1 MEITESQIYEG
12 FGLEQP
18 QQEQPEQ
25 ESTMPAAGVEQPTQ
39 EPGAPAQ
46 EEVQQVET
54 SPTGETETEREPEQ
68 TEHQEEASQGEMS
81 LEQRRENAARRR
93 RAETQAAINE
103 AVAGER
109 RRNEQAMAEFFQSAG
124 LKNPVTGEL
133 IQNMEQYNAWKRDF
147 DRAKLAKD
155 LKDGKLTQETL
166 NNAIGQ
172 NPLVQQ
178 AAQLVQKAREQEEQ
192 QQRAAME
199 AQVERELEQIRQ
211 WNPNINTVAD
221 LMQMPN
227 AQEFYRLVKRGN
239 SFVDAYRLA
248 NYDQI
253 TQMAVDAARQQA
265 AAAGRQQAQNLA
277 RSKDHLRSGT
287 QQGAGAATVPRGE
300 MELFRAF
307 NPQASEADIQ
317 AYYNRY
323 QGGK

>member
-1 MEITESQIYEG
+1 MEITESQIYAG

-25 ESTMPAAGVEQPTQ
+25 ESAMPAAGVEQPTQ
-39 EPGAPAQ
+39 EPGAQAQ
-46 EEVQQVET
+46 EEVQQA
-54 SPTGETETEREPEQ
+54 ETETEREPEQ

-93 RAETQAAINE
+93 RAETQAAINA
-103 AVAGER
+103 AVEEER
-109 RRNEQAMAEFFQSAG
+109 RKNEQAMAEFFQSAG

-133 IQNMEQYNAWKRDF
+133 IQNMEQYNAWKRGF
-147 DRAKLAKD
+147 DRARLDKD
-155 LKDGKLTQETL
+155 LEDGKLTQETL
-166 NNAIGQ
+166 NNAIEQ

-199 AQVERELEQIRQ
+199 ARVERELEQIRQ

-227 AQEFYRLVKRGN
+227 AQEFYQLVKRGN

>member
-1 MEITESQIYEG
+1 MEITESEIYEG

-103 AVAGER
+103 AVEEER

-124 LKNPVTGEL
+124 LKNPVTGEP

-147 DRAKLAKD
+147 DRAELEKA

-227 AQEFYRLVKRGN
+227 AQEFYQLVKRGN

-317 AYYNRY
+317 AYYNKY

>member
-25 ESTMPAAGVEQPTQ
+25 ESAMPAAGVEQPTQ

-46 EEVQQVET
+46 EEVQQVEK

-93 RAETQAAINE
+93 RAETQAAINA
-103 AVAGER
+103 AVEEER
-109 RRNEQAMAEFFQSAG
+109 HKNEQAMAEFFQSAG

-147 DRAKLAKD
+147 DRARLDKD
-155 LKDGKLTQETL
+155 LEDGKLTQETL
-166 NNAIGQ
+166 NNAIEQ

-178 AAQLVQKAREQEEQ
+178 AAQLVQQAREQEEQ

-227 AQEFYRLVKRGN
+227 AQEFYQLVKRGN

-253 TQMAVDAARQQA
+253 TQMAVEAARQQA

>member
-1 MEITESQIYEG
+1 MEVNQQQVYEALG
-12 FGLEQP
+12 VEQP
-18 QQEQPEQ
+18 QQEQ
-25 ESTMPAAGVEQPTQ
+25 MAEQPRQ
-39 EPGAPAQ
+39 REQPAQ
-46 EEVQQVET
+46 EQPQ
-54 SPTGETETEREPEQ
+54 P
-68 TEHQEEASQGEMS
+68 GEMS

-93 RAETQAAINE
+93 REETRAAIQE
-103 AVAGER
+103 AVESER
-109 RRNEQAMAEFFQSAG
+109 THARRDVEQVLRDAG
-124 LKNPVTGEL
+124 LTNPADGTPITNL
-133 IQNMEQYNAWKRDF
+133 EQYRAWKE
-147 DRAKLAKD
+147 
-155 LKDGKLTQETL
+155 G
-166 NNAIGQ
+166 
-172 NPLVQQ
+172 QQ
-178 AAQLVQKAREQEEQ
+178 AQPAPQPQPNQ
-192 QQRAAME
+192 AME
-199 AQVERELEQIRQ
+199 AQVEAELAQIRQ
-211 WNPNINTVAD
+211 LDPTIRTVAD
-221 LMQMPN
+221 LLAMPR
-227 AQEFYRLVKRGN
+227 AREFYQLVKRGN